1 MLGRAHQRATITPKI
16 DRKLIHDFCCIII
29 LSSCSFCR
37 TSYTLCHFWQTSALN
52 ECHSKHFHISM
63 EMFLFCSIFHA
74 TRSKWYFCWEKKW
87 CDCFSKDLNQLS
99 HENTH
104 FYWKSSKLF
113 QIEKK
118 NTRCY
123 DRNPSVY
130 HFFYQFMRIKAR
142 VRIELFEKPTNSL
155 THLNALISVFNAS
168 NHLVFDALWIIFFF
182 WNKSGVFGNNSH
194 VHISFLRIFR
204 KNHILIHYLIWFR

>member
-74 TRSKWYFCWEKKW
+74 TRSKWYFCWKKKL

-118 NTRCY
+118 TLG
-123 DRNPSVY
+123 
-130 HFFYQFMRIKAR
+130 AT
-142 VRIELFEKPTNSL
+142 IETLQCT
-155 THLNALISVFNAS
+155 
-168 NHLVFDALWIIFFF
+168 IFFT
-182 WNKSGVFGNNSH
+182 S
-194 VHISFLRIFR
+194 LRELKHEFESNCSR
-204 KNHILIHYLIWFR
+204 NLQIHWPI